1 MIRCVRQ
8 VMRSLERPQRSLTD
22 TDFAIRNMEGSMGTC
37 PALSLEM
44 LPNRVDVSVED
55 RPLDFSV
62 ARTAAQEAAL
72 TRASEPLLLAWLD
85 AESGQFSPNV
95 TCCGDD
101 KPTWLVYAESRGGD
115 LSISVNGGRFIFV
128 FATAGSEYPHQIPPS
143 LH

>member
-1 MIRCVRQ
+1 
-8 VMRSLERPQRSLTD
+8 
-22 TDFAIRNMEGSMGTC
+22 MGAC

-55 RPLDFSV
+55 RPLDFSA

-72 TRASEPLLLAWLD
+72 TRASEPLLLVWLD
-85 AESGQFSPNV
+85 AASGRFSPNV

-115 LSISVNGGRFIFV
+115 LSISVNGGRFVFV
-128 FATAGSEYPHQIPPS
+128 FATGQAAS
-143 LH
+143 